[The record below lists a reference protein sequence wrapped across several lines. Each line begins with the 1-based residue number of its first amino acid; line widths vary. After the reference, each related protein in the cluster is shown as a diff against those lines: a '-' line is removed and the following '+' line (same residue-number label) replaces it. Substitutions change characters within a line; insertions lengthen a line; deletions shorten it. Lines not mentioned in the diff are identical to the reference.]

1 MLLKK
6 QTVWLLTMLSLVV
19 VLSVYYVTTPT
30 EKENSMTTTV
40 EKDNQKEGTKETTN
54 NQNEK
59 PSVATDDES
68 GSKDAIKDSTNDTS
82 KNTSKDNSE
91 DTIKEVIPIQGDET
105 FQTLRLEITD
115 ERSKQIEDLTEM
127 VGNTELSAEERD
139 KANETIKEISSLTQ
153 KEVMLEGLIAQMNY
167 DAVLVRTQDHNVRV
181 TIKADK
187 LSKSAANDIV
197 RLVTG
202 EMPTVQDVT
211 VEFQPKQ

>member
-40 EKDNQKEGTKETTN
+40 EKENPKEGTKETTN
-54 NQNEK
+54 NQNENQ
-59 PSVATDDES
+59 SVVTDDES
-68 GSKDAIKDSTNDTS
+68 GSKDVTKESTNETS
-82 KNTSKDNSE
+82 KNSSE
-91 DTIKEVIPIQGDET
+91 DTIKEVVPIQGDET

-115 ERSKQIEDLTEM
+115 GRSKTIEDLTEM

-139 KANETIKEISSLTQ
+139 KANETIKEIRGLTQ
-153 KEVMLEGLIAQMNY
+153 KEVMLEGLISQMNY
-167 DAVLVRTQDHNVRV
+167 DAVLVRTQDNNVRV
-181 TIKADK
+181 TVKADK

-202 EMPTVQDVT
+202 EMPTAHDVT